1 MQSFTS
7 AMITLQRAMLA
18 ALKTLVRGRSFL
30 QALFAFWISP
40 AVLKEHH
47 VNGAP
52 LPPRPRTIE
61 NFLKEAEELLMGPL
75 DGDRLNDFSSQLK
88 LQFRERM
95 QSHAESMLPSYNHLL
110 PSGKETGQFLALDVG
125 GSTLRVAL
133 VELRSRDM
141 PGRECSIVRIDTFKI
156 TPELKLLEG
165 MAFFDWMAARI
176 KDVLSDGDTQGCDP
190 EIPIPMGLAWSFPVE
205 QTSLGSGLL
214 LGMGKGFLATDG
226 LLGQDL
232 GAILENACEN
242 VGLNVQLGAIVND
255 GSATLLSQAYV
266 HSSTRFGLILGTGTN
281 IAVHLPVSAFGR
293 GKFGKRPETWFDSA
307 SHVIVNTEL
316 GMFGKDILPMTRWDK
331 LLSAAHPR
339 PDFQPL
345 EHFVA
350 GFYLGEICR
359 FALIEAIEETGLLGG
374 VVPPS
379 LEKPYSLD
387 TATLSKIEA
396 DQTPTFDTAL
406 PYFASTHPSP
416 VKPTVSDLTAIRA
429 LASFISRRS
438 AALLAASVFS
448 LWEMRHETEIEY
460 ITTQQNTSA
469 ARAAPAPLVA
479 EAAAEQALERTKV
492 AFNGSVIEHYPAY
505 QANCQRYI
513 DRLVDGQSKHAGAI
527 ELVPALESSIL
538 GAAVALACT
547 DGEQGVQ

>member
-1 MQSFTS
+1 MT
-7 AMITLQRAMLA
+7 ILRRAMLS

-30 QALFAFWISP
+30 EALLAFWISP

-47 VNGAP
+47 VNGEP
-52 LPPRPRTIE
+52 LQSRSRTIE
-61 NFLKEAEELLMGPL
+61 DFLKEAEALLMGPL
-75 DGDRLNDFSSQLK
+75 EGDRLNDFSSQLK

-95 QSHAESMLPSYNHLL
+95 QSRAECMLPSYNHLL
-110 PSGKETGQFLALDVG
+110 PSGKETGQYLALDVG

-133 VELRSRDM
+133 VELRGREM

-176 KDVLSDGDTQGCDP
+176 KDVLSEGDTQGRDP
-190 EIPIPMGLAWSFPVE
+190 QSPILMGLAWSFPVE

-232 GAILENACEN
+232 GAILENACKN
-242 VGLNVQLGAIVND
+242 AGLNVQLGAIVND

-293 GKFGKRPETWFDSA
+293 GKFGKRPDAWFDSA

-316 GMFGKDILPMTRWDK
+316 GMFGKGILPMTRWDK

-396 DQTPTFDTAL
+396 DQTPTFDTA
-406 PYFASTHPSP
+406 SP
-416 VKPTVSDLTAIRA
+416 
-429 LASFISRRS
+429 ISPPRTP
-438 AALLAASVFS
+438 ALLAASVFS
-448 LWEMRHETEIEY
+448 LWEVRHETEAEY
-460 ITTQQNTSA
+460 INATTQQNTT
-469 ARAAPAPLVA
+469 LVA
-479 EAAAEQALERTKV
+479 EAAAEHALERTMV

-505 QANCQRYI
+505 QSYCQRYL
-513 DRLVDGQSKHAGAI
+513 DRLVDGQNTHRGAI

>member
-1 MQSFTS
+1 MV
-7 AMITLQRAMLA
+7 TLRKAMLA
-18 ALKTLVRGRSFL
+18 ALKSLVRGRSFL
-30 QALFAFWISP
+30 EALFAFWISP

-47 VNGAP
+47 VNGTT
-52 LPPRPRTIE
+52 PPALRPSSRTVE
-61 NFLKEAEELLMGPL
+61 DFMNEAEELLMGPL
-75 DGDRLNDFSSQLK
+75 DGDRLRSFSSRLK

-95 QSHAESMLPSYNHLL
+95 QSHPESMLPSYNHLL
-110 PSGKETGQFLALDVG
+110 PSGRETGQFLALDVG

-133 VELRSRDM
+133 VELRSREK
-141 PGRECSIVRIDTFKI
+141 PGSECSIVRIDSFKI
-156 TPELKLLEG
+156 TPELKLLKG
-165 MAFFDWMAARI
+165 MAFFDWMASRI
-176 KDVLSDGDTQGCDP
+176 KDVLSEGAAQEREPDSP
-190 EIPIPMGLAWSFPVE
+190 LPMGLAWSFPVE
-205 QTSLGSGLL
+205 QTSLGGGLL
-214 LGMGKGFLATDG
+214 LGMGKGFLATEG

-232 GAILENACEN
+232 GAIIESACEK

-255 GSATLLSQAYV
+255 GSATLLSQAYI
-266 HSSTRFGLILGTGTN
+266 HESTRFGLILGTGTN

-293 GKFGKRPETWFDSA
+293 TKFGKRPDSWFDSA

-339 PDFQPL
+339 PEFQPL

-387 TATLSKIEA
+387 TATLSMIEA

-406 PYFASTHPSP
+406 AYFAATHPST
-416 VKPTVSDLTAIRA
+416 VKPTVSDLTAIRT

-438 AALLAASVFS
+438 AAILAASVFS
-448 LWEMRHETEIEY
+448 LWETPGMRLRHH
-460 ITTQQNTSA
+460 
-469 ARAAPAPLVA
+469 PLLVA
-479 EAAAEQALERTKV
+479 ETAAEHALERTKV

-505 QANCQRYI
+505 QAHCQRYI
-513 DRLVDGQSKHAGAI
+513 DALVGGQSRHRGAI

-547 DGEQGVQ
+547 EGEQGVQ

>member
-1 MQSFTS
+1 
-7 AMITLQRAMLA
+7 MLA

-52 LPPRPRTIE
+52 LPPRSRTIE
-61 NFLKEAEELLMGPL
+61 DFLKEAEELLMGPL

-133 VELRSRDM
+133 VELRSREM

-176 KDVLSDGDTQGCDP
+176 KDVLSDGDTQGLDP

-232 GAILENACEN
+232 GAILENACKN

-293 GKFGKRPETWFDSA
+293 GSLES
-307 SHVIVNTEL
+307 
-316 GMFGKDILPMTRWDK
+316 DILPMTRWDK

-359 FALIEAIEETGLLGG
+359 FAMIEAIEETGLLGG
-374 VVPPS
+374 VIPPS

-460 ITTQQNTSA
+460 ITTQHNTSA
-469 ARAAPAPLVA
+469 ARAAPATLVA

-505 QANCQRYI
+505 QANCQGYI
-513 DRLVDGQSKHAGAI
+513 DRLVDGQSKHVGAI

>member
-1 MQSFTS
+1 MRSFTS
-7 AMITLQRAMLA
+7 AIIILRKAMLA

-40 AVLKEHH
+40 AVLKEHQ
-47 VNGAP
+47 VNGAT
-52 LPPRPRTIE
+52 LQPRPRTIE
-61 NFLKEAEELLMGPL
+61 DFLKEAEDLLMGPL
-75 DGDRLNDFSSQLK
+75 DDNRLSDFSSQLK

-110 PSGKETGQFLALDVG
+110 PSGKETGQYLALDVG

-133 VELRSRDM
+133 VELRSREM
-141 PGRECSIVRIDTFKI
+141 PGRECSIVRIDTFQI
-156 TPELKLLEG
+156 TPELKLLKG
-165 MAFFDWMAARI
+165 MTFFDWMAARI
-176 KDVLSDGDTQGCDP
+176 NEVLSDGDTQGRGP
-190 EIPIPMGLAWSFPVE
+190 ENPIPMGLAWSFPVE

-232 GAILENACEN
+232 GAILEKACKN
-242 VGLNVQLGAIVND
+242 TGLNVQLGAIVND

-293 GKFGKRPETWFDSA
+293 AKFGKRPETWFDSA

-339 PDFQPL
+339 PEFQPL

-387 TATLSKIEA
+387 TATLSRIEA
-396 DQTPTFDTAL
+396 DQSSTFDTAL
-406 PYFASTHPSP
+406 PYFAATHPST
-416 VKPTVSDLTAIRA
+416 VKPTVSDLAAIRA

-448 LWEMRHETEIEY
+448 LWEVRHETEAEY
-460 ITTQQNTSA
+460 ITTRQNT
-469 ARAAPAPLVA
+469 ARAAPLVA
-479 EAAAEQALERTKV
+479 EAAAEHALERTKV

-505 QANCQRYI
+505 QTNCQRYI
-513 DRLVDGQSKHAGAI
+513 DQLVGGQSKHKGAI

>member
-1 MQSFTS
+1 MQSFTP
-7 AMITLQRAMLA
+7 AIVILRKAMLA

-47 VNGAP
+47 VNGAT
-52 LPPRPRTIE
+52 LQPRPRTIE
-61 NFLKEAEELLMGPL
+61 DFLKEAEDLLMGPL
-75 DGDRLNDFSSQLK
+75 DGGRLSDFSSQLK
-88 LQFRERM
+88 LQ
-95 QSHAESMLPSYNHLL
+95 Q
-110 PSGKETGQFLALDVG
+110 ETGQFLALDVG

-133 VELRSRDM
+133 VELNSREM

-156 TPELKLLEG
+156 TPELKLLKG

-176 KDVLSDGDTQGCDP
+176 KEVFSDGDTQGRDP
-190 EIPIPMGLAWSFPVE
+190 ESPIPMGLAWSFPVE

-232 GAILENACEN
+232 GAILEKACKNA
-242 VGLNVQLGAIVND
+242 GLNVQLGAIVND

-293 GKFGKRPETWFDSA
+293 GKFGNRPETWFDSA

-339 PDFQPL
+339 PEFQPL

-387 TATLSKIEA
+387 TATLSRIEV
-396 DQTPTFDTAL
+396 DQSSTFDTAL
-406 PYFASTHPSP
+406 PYFAATHPSP
-416 VKPTVSDLTAIRA
+416 VKPTVSDLAAIRA

-448 LWEMRHETEIEY
+448 LIL
-460 ITTQQNTSA
+460 
-469 ARAAPAPLVA
+469 RAPHPLVA
-479 EAAAEQALERTKV
+479 EAAAEHALERTKV

-505 QANCQRYI
+505 QTNCQRYI
-513 DRLVDGQSKHAGAI
+513 DQLVGGQSKHKGAI